1 MSVTRSSRHWLFLVV
16 ALCGM
21 GSAPVKAL
29 AQSQE
34 NLTPYAMLR
43 SLQFVQD
50 SVAMGDHSAAEMQRF
65 LLQTID
71 ERLKSAPSA
80 IFKDPRNVDAALV
93 YAMSGGNPATLELL
107 VARDVDG
114 NFDSRVADVLR
125 KYLSGKGTLVAQ
137 SIAAMIPEY
146 RGTTLGAYLALIGGN
161 VTIPRDPI
169 AALGFYDIAR
179 LEAPGTIVEE
189 AALRRSLAIATEDG
203 DARRGFLYAQRY
215 ARRFLHSPYASQFA
229 DLLVALVV
237 KRSDSISEAE
247 IQETFA
253 LMDIE
258 RQKEAYLR
266 LSRVAAIGGKDSL
279 ARMSALK
286 AKSLSA
292 AMPQSP
298 EAQANLYESLS
309 NIGTPD
315 VVSAIETIGQ
325 IPESELSERDRAL
338 RDAAKAIADQVV
350 RLPSAGEGQPQA
362 KSAEETITPEQAK
375 TQDAEEGGAPD
386 AAAKSIWRND
396 ENKADD
402 QGEEFRQLVTSGRS
416 KLDEIDSLLKKGEG
430 AP

>member
-1 MSVTRSSRHWLFLVV
+1 MSVTRSSKHWLLLATVLSGLG
-16 ALCGM
+16 A
-21 GSAPVKAL
+21 APARAQAPSQDNL
-29 AQSQE
+29 A
-34 NLTPYAMLR
+34 PYSMMR

-50 SVAMGDHSAAEMQRF
+50 SVAMGDHSATEMQRF

-71 ERLKSAPSA
+71 ERLKSAPAA

-125 KYLSGKGTLVAQ
+125 KYLSGKGTLVAH

-146 RGTTLGAYLALIGGN
+146 RGTSLGAYLALIGGN
-161 VTIPRDPI
+161 VTIPKDPV

-189 AALRRSLAIATEDG
+189 AALRRSLAIAVEDG

-229 DLLVALVV
+229 DLLVSLVV
-237 KRSDSISEAE
+237 KRSDSITETE
-247 IQETFA
+247 IKETFA
-253 LMDIE
+253 LMDAE

-266 LSRVAAIGGKDSL
+266 LSRLAAISGKDSL
-279 ARMSALK
+279 ARMGALA
-286 AKSLSA
+286 AKSLSPV
-292 AMPQSP
+292 MPDSP

-325 IPESELSERDRAL
+325 IPEAQLSERDRAL
-338 RDAAKAIADQVV
+338 RDAAKAIAEQVV
-350 RLPSAGEGQPQA
+350 RPPSINDGRPQA
-362 KSAEETITPEQAK
+362 KAADEEVVAKQAGEQGVPEAGSA
-375 TQDAEEGGAPD
+375 D
-386 AAAKSIWRND
+386 AAAKGIWRSG
-396 ENKADD
+396 EHKADD
-402 QGEEFRQLVTSGRS
+402 QSEGVRQLVTSGRS

>member
-1 MSVTRSSRHWLFLVV
+1 MSVTKSSKRWLFL
-16 ALCGM
+16 AATLCGL
-21 GSAPVKAL
+21 GAEPIKAFS
-29 AQSQE
+29 QSQDS
-34 NLTPYAMLR
+34 LMPYAMLR

-50 SVAMGDHSAAEMQRF
+50 SVAMGDHSATEMQRF

-114 NFDSRVADVLR
+114 NFDSRVADILR

-137 SIAAMIPEY
+137 SIAAMVPEY
-146 RGTTLGAYLALIGGN
+146 RGTRIGAYLALIGGN
-161 VTIPRDPI
+161 VTIPRDPL
-169 AALGFYDIAR
+169 AALSFYDIAR

-189 AALRRSLAIATEDG
+189 AALRRSLAIAVEDG
-203 DARRGFLYAQRY
+203 DAARGVEYAQRY

-229 DLLVALVV
+229 DLLVSLVV
-237 KRSDSISEAE
+237 KRVDSISEEA

-253 LMDIE
+253 MMDAE

-266 LSRVAAIGGKDSL
+266 LSRLAAISGKDSL
-279 ARMSALK
+279 ARMAALK
-286 AKSLSA
+286 VKALSPA
-292 AMPQSP
+292 APDQP
-298 EAQANLYESLS
+298 EVQANLYESLS

-315 VVSAIETIGQ
+315 VVSAIETIVQ
-325 IPESELSERDRAL
+325 IPEAQLSDRDRAL
-338 RDAAKAIADQVV
+338 REAARAIAEQVV
-350 RLPSAGEGQPQA
+350 RPPSLP
-362 KSAEETITPEQAK
+362 
-375 TQDAEEGGAPD
+375 GADID
-386 AAAKSIWRND
+386 AAAAQSAVPKPPQDEAAATGEKSIWRVETHKTDD
-396 ENKADD
+396 E
-402 QGEEFRQLVTSGRS
+402 GENVRQLVTSGRS

>member
-1 MSVTRSSRHWLFLVV
+1 MSVTKSSKRWVFL
-16 ALCGM
+16 AATLCGL
-21 GSAPVKAL
+21 GAEPAKVF
-29 AQSQE
+29 AQSQD
-34 NLTPYAMLR
+34 NLMPYAMLR

-50 SVAMGDHSAAEMQRF
+50 SVTMGDHSATEMQRF

-114 NFDSRVADVLR
+114 NFDSRVADILR

-137 SIAAMIPEY
+137 SIAAMVPEY
-146 RGTTLGAYLALIGGN
+146 RGTRIGAYLALIGGN
-161 VTIPRDPI
+161 VTIPRDPV

-189 AALRRSLAIATEDG
+189 AALRRSLAIAVEDG
-203 DARRGFLYAQRY
+203 DAGRGVEYAQRY

-229 DLLVALVV
+229 DLLVSLVV
-237 KRSDSISEAE
+237 KRVDSIGHDTIE
-247 IQETFA
+247 ETFA
-253 LMDIE
+253 MMDAE

-266 LSRVAAIGGKDSL
+266 LSRLAAISGKDSL
-279 ARMSALK
+279 ARMAALK
-286 AKSLSA
+286 AKALSPD
-292 AMPQSP
+292 MPDQP
-298 EAQANLYESLS
+298 QVQANLYESLS

-325 IPESELSERDRAL
+325 IPEAQLSDRDRAL
-338 RDAAKAIADQVV
+338 RDAARAIADQVV
-350 RLPSAGEGQPQA
+350 RPPSPQPGTDPGVTAGQGAGSGAPANEA
-362 KSAEETITPEQAK
+362 SAETK
-375 TQDAEEGGAPD
+375 G
-386 AAAKSIWRND
+386 IWRVENHKAED
-396 ENKADD
+396 E
-402 QGEEFRQLVTSGRS
+402 GENVRQLVTSGRS

>member
-1 MSVTRSSRHWLFLVV
+1 MSVTKSSKHWVFL
-16 ALCGM
+16 AATLCGL
-21 GSAPVKAL
+21 GAEPAKVF
-29 AQSQE
+29 AQSQD
-34 NLTPYAMLR
+34 NLMPYAMLR

-50 SVAMGDHSAAEMQRF
+50 SVTMGDHSATEMQRF

-114 NFDSRVADVLR
+114 NFDSRVADILR

-137 SIAAMIPEY
+137 SIAAMVPEY
-146 RGTTLGAYLALIGGN
+146 RGTRIGAYLALIGGN
-161 VTIPRDPI
+161 VTIPRDPV

-189 AALRRSLAIATEDG
+189 AALRRSLAIAVEDG
-203 DARRGFLYAQRY
+203 DAGRGVEYAQRY

-229 DLLVALVV
+229 DLLVSLVV
-237 KRSDSISEAE
+237 KRVDSIGHDTIE
-247 IQETFA
+247 ETFA
-253 LMDIE
+253 MMDAE

-266 LSRVAAIGGKDSL
+266 LSRLAAISGKDSL
-279 ARMSALK
+279 ARMAALK
-286 AKSLSA
+286 AKALSPD
-292 AMPQSP
+292 MPDQP
-298 EAQANLYESLS
+298 QVQANLYESLS

-325 IPESELSERDRAL
+325 IPEAQLSDRDRAL
-338 RDAAKAIADQVV
+338 RNAARAIADQVV
-350 RLPSAGEGQPQA
+350 RPPSPQPGADPGVTAGQGAGSSAPANEA
-362 KSAEETITPEQAK
+362 ASAETK
-375 TQDAEEGGAPD
+375 G
-386 AAAKSIWRND
+386 IWRVENHKAED
-396 ENKADD
+396 E
-402 QGEEFRQLVTSGRS
+402 GENVRQLVTSGRS

>member
-1 MSVTRSSRHWLFLVV
+1 MSVTKSSKRWVFL
-16 ALCGM
+16 AATLCGL
-21 GSAPVKAL
+21 GAEPAKVF
-29 AQSQE
+29 AQSQD
-34 NLTPYAMLR
+34 NLMPYAMLR

-50 SVAMGDHSAAEMQRF
+50 SVTMGDHSATEMQRF

-114 NFDSRVADVLR
+114 NFDSRVADILR

-137 SIAAMIPEY
+137 SIAAMVPEY
-146 RGTTLGAYLALIGGN
+146 RGTRIGAYLALIGGN
-161 VTIPRDPI
+161 VTIPRDPV

-189 AALRRSLAIATEDG
+189 AALRRSLAIAVEDG
-203 DARRGFLYAQRY
+203 DAGRGVEYAQRY

-229 DLLVALVV
+229 DLLVSLVV
-237 KRSDSISEAE
+237 KRVDSIGHDTIE
-247 IQETFA
+247 ETFA
-253 LMDIE
+253 MMDAE

-266 LSRVAAIGGKDSL
+266 LSRLAAISGKDSL
-279 ARMSALK
+279 ARMAALK
-286 AKSLSA
+286 AKALSPD
-292 AMPQSP
+292 MPDQP
-298 EAQANLYESLS
+298 QVQANLYESLS

-325 IPESELSERDRAL
+325 IPEAQLSDRDRAL
-338 RDAAKAIADQVV
+338 RDAARAIADQVV
-350 RLPSAGEGQPQA
+350 RPPSPQPGADPGVTAGQGAGSGAPANEA
-362 KSAEETITPEQAK
+362 ASAETK
-375 TQDAEEGGAPD
+375 G
-386 AAAKSIWRND
+386 IWRVENHKAED
-396 ENKADD
+396 E
-402 QGEEFRQLVTSGRS
+402 GENVRQLVTSGRS
-416 KLDEIDSLLKKGEG
+416 KLDEIDSLLMKGQG

>member
-1 MSVTRSSRHWLFLVV
+1 MSVTKSSKRWLFL
-16 ALCGM
+16 AATLCGL
-21 GSAPVKAL
+21 GAEPIKAFS
-29 AQSQE
+29 QSQDS
-34 NLTPYAMLR
+34 LMPYAMLR

-50 SVAMGDHSAAEMQRF
+50 SVAMGDHSATEMQRF

-114 NFDSRVADVLR
+114 NFDSRVADILP

-137 SIAAMIPEY
+137 SIAAMVPEY
-146 RGTTLGAYLALIGGN
+146 RGTRIGAYLALIGGN
-161 VTIPRDPI
+161 VTIPRDPL
-169 AALGFYDIAR
+169 AALSFYDIAR

-189 AALRRSLAIATEDG
+189 AALRRSLAIAVEDG
-203 DARRGFLYAQRY
+203 DAARGVEYAQRY

-229 DLLVALVV
+229 DLLVSLVV
-237 KRSDSISEAE
+237 KRVDSISEEA

-253 LMDIE
+253 MMDAE

-266 LSRVAAIGGKDSL
+266 LSRLAAISGKDSL
-279 ARMSALK
+279 ARMAALK
-286 AKSLSA
+286 VKALSPA
-292 AMPQSP
+292 APDQP
-298 EAQANLYESLS
+298 EVQANLYESLS

-315 VVSAIETIGQ
+315 VVSAIETIVQ
-325 IPESELSERDRAL
+325 IPDAQLSDRDRAL
-338 RDAAKAIADQVV
+338 REAARAIAEQVV
-350 RLPSAGEGQPQA
+350 RPPSLP
-362 KSAEETITPEQAK
+362 
-375 TQDAEEGGAPD
+375 GADID
-386 AAAKSIWRND
+386 AAAAQSAVPKPSQDEAAATGEKSIWRVETHKTDD
-396 ENKADD
+396 E
-402 QGEEFRQLVTSGRS
+402 GENVRQLVTSGRS

>member
-1 MSVTRSSRHWLFLVV
+1 MTKSSKRWVFL
-16 ALCGM
+16 AATLCGL
-21 GSAPVKAL
+21 GAEPAKVF
-29 AQSQE
+29 AQSQD
-34 NLTPYAMLR
+34 NLMPYAMLR

-50 SVAMGDHSAAEMQRF
+50 SVTMGDHSATEMQRF

-114 NFDSRVADVLR
+114 NFDSRVADILR

-137 SIAAMIPEY
+137 SIAAMVPEY
-146 RGTTLGAYLALIGGN
+146 RGTRIGAYLALIGGN
-161 VTIPRDPI
+161 VTIPRDPV

-189 AALRRSLAIATEDG
+189 AALRRSLAIAVEDG
-203 DARRGFLYAQRY
+203 DAGRGVEYAQRY

-229 DLLVALVV
+229 DLLVSLVV
-237 KRSDSISEAE
+237 KRVDSIGHDTIE
-247 IQETFA
+247 ETFA
-253 LMDIE
+253 MMDAE

-266 LSRVAAIGGKDSL
+266 LSRLAAISGKDSL
-279 ARMSALK
+279 ARMAALK
-286 AKSLSA
+286 AKALSPD
-292 AMPQSP
+292 MPDQP
-298 EAQANLYESLS
+298 QVQANLYESLS

-325 IPESELSERDRAL
+325 IPEAQLSDRDRAL
-338 RDAAKAIADQVV
+338 RDAARAIADQVV
-350 RLPSAGEGQPQA
+350 RPPSPQPGADPGVTAGQGAGSGAPANEA
-362 KSAEETITPEQAK
+362 ASAETK
-375 TQDAEEGGAPD
+375 G
-386 AAAKSIWRND
+386 IWRVENHKAED
-396 ENKADD
+396 E
-402 QGEEFRQLVTSGRS
+402 GENVRQLVTSGRS
-416 KLDEIDSLLKKGEG
+416 KLDEIDSLLMKGQG

>member
-1 MSVTRSSRHWLFLVV
+1 MSVTKSSKRWLFL
-16 ALCGM
+16 AATLCGL
-21 GSAPVKAL
+21 GAEPIKAFS
-29 AQSQE
+29 QSQDS
-34 NLTPYAMLR
+34 LMPYAMLR

-50 SVAMGDHSAAEMQRF
+50 SVAMGDHSATEMQRF

-114 NFDSRVADVLR
+114 NFDSRVADILR

-137 SIAAMIPEY
+137 SIAAMVPEY
-146 RGTTLGAYLALIGGN
+146 RGTRIGAYLALIGGN
-161 VTIPRDPI
+161 VTIPRDPL
-169 AALGFYDIAR
+169 AALSFYDIAR

-189 AALRRSLAIATEDG
+189 AALRRSLAIAVEDG
-203 DARRGFLYAQRY
+203 DAARGVEYAQRY

-229 DLLVALVV
+229 DLLVSLVV
-237 KRSDSISEAE
+237 KRVDSISEEA

-253 LMDIE
+253 MMDTE

-266 LSRVAAIGGKDSL
+266 LSRLAAISGKDSL
-279 ARMSALK
+279 ARMAALK
-286 AKSLSA
+286 VKALSPA
-292 AMPQSP
+292 APDQP
-298 EAQANLYESLS
+298 EVQANLYESLS

-315 VVSAIETIGQ
+315 VVSAIETIVQ
-325 IPESELSERDRAL
+325 IPEAQLSDRDRAL
-338 RDAAKAIADQVV
+338 RDAARAIAEQVV
-350 RLPSAGEGQPQA
+350 RPPSLP
-362 KSAEETITPEQAK
+362 
-375 TQDAEEGGAPD
+375 GADID
-386 AAAKSIWRND
+386 AAAAQSAVPKPSQDEAAATGEKSIWRVETHKTDD
-396 ENKADD
+396 E
-402 QGEEFRQLVTSGRS
+402 GENVRQLVTSGRS

>member
-1 MSVTRSSRHWLFLVV
+1 MSVTKSSKRWVFL
-16 ALCGM
+16 AATLCGL
-21 GSAPVKAL
+21 GAEPAKVF
-29 AQSQE
+29 AQSQD
-34 NLTPYAMLR
+34 NLMPYAMLR

-50 SVAMGDHSAAEMQRF
+50 SVTMGDHSATEMQRF

-114 NFDSRVADVLR
+114 NFDSRVADILR

-137 SIAAMIPEY
+137 SIAAMVPEY
-146 RGTTLGAYLALIGGN
+146 RGTRIGAYLALIGGN
-161 VTIPRDPI
+161 VTIPRDPV

-189 AALRRSLAIATEDG
+189 AALRRSLAIAVEDG
-203 DARRGFLYAQRY
+203 DAGRGVEYAQRY

-229 DLLVALVV
+229 DLLVSLVV
-237 KRSDSISEAE
+237 KRVDSIGHDTIE
-247 IQETFA
+247 ETFA
-253 LMDIE
+253 MMDAE

-266 LSRVAAIGGKDSL
+266 LSRLAAISGKDSL
-279 ARMSALK
+279 ARMAALK
-286 AKSLSA
+286 AKALSPD
-292 AMPQSP
+292 MPDQP
-298 EAQANLYESLS
+298 QVQANLYESLS

-325 IPESELSERDRAL
+325 IPQAQLSDRDRAL
-338 RDAAKAIADQVV
+338 RDAARAIADQVV
-350 RLPSAGEGQPQA
+350 RPPSPQPGNDLGVTAGQGAGSGAPANEA
-362 KSAEETITPEQAK
+362 ASAETK
-375 TQDAEEGGAPD
+375 G
-386 AAAKSIWRND
+386 IWRVENHKAED
-396 ENKADD
+396 E
-402 QGEEFRQLVTSGRS
+402 GENVRQLVTSGRS

>member
-1 MSVTRSSRHWLFLVV
+1 VTKSSKRWVFL
-16 ALCGM
+16 AATLCGL
-21 GSAPVKAL
+21 GAEPAKVF
-29 AQSQE
+29 AQSQD
-34 NLTPYAMLR
+34 NLMPYAMLR

-50 SVAMGDHSAAEMQRF
+50 SVTMGDHSATEMQRF

-114 NFDSRVADVLR
+114 NFDSRVADILR

-137 SIAAMIPEY
+137 SIAAMVPEY
-146 RGTTLGAYLALIGGN
+146 RGTRIGAYLALIGGN
-161 VTIPRDPI
+161 VTIPRDPV

-189 AALRRSLAIATEDG
+189 AALRRSLAIAVEDG
-203 DARRGFLYAQRY
+203 DAGRGVEYAQRY

-229 DLLVALVV
+229 DLLVSLVV
-237 KRSDSISEAE
+237 KRVDSIGHDTIE
-247 IQETFA
+247 ETFA
-253 LMDIE
+253 MMDAE

-266 LSRVAAIGGKDSL
+266 LSRLAAISGKDSL
-279 ARMSALK
+279 ARMAALK
-286 AKSLSA
+286 AKTLSPD
-292 AMPQSP
+292 MPDQP
-298 EAQANLYESLS
+298 QVQANLYESLS

-325 IPESELSERDRAL
+325 IPEAQLSDRDRAL
-338 RDAAKAIADQVV
+338 RDAARAIADQVV
-350 RLPSAGEGQPQA
+350 RPPSPQPGADPGVTAGQGAGSGAPANEA
-362 KSAEETITPEQAK
+362 ASAETK
-375 TQDAEEGGAPD
+375 G
-386 AAAKSIWRND
+386 IWRVENHKAED
-396 ENKADD
+396 E
-402 QGEEFRQLVTSGRS
+402 GENVRQLVTSGRS

>member
-1 MSVTRSSRHWLFLVV
+1 MSVTKSSKRWLFL
-16 ALCGM
+16 AATLCGL
-21 GSAPVKAL
+21 GAEPIKAFS
-29 AQSQE
+29 QSQDS
-34 NLTPYAMLR
+34 LMPYAMLR

-50 SVAMGDHSAAEMQRF
+50 SVAMGDHSATEMQRF

-114 NFDSRVADVLR
+114 NFDSRVADILR

-137 SIAAMIPEY
+137 SIAAMVPEY
-146 RGTTLGAYLALIGGN
+146 RGTRIGAYLALIGGN
-161 VTIPRDPI
+161 VTIPRDPL
-169 AALGFYDIAR
+169 AALSFYDIAR

-189 AALRRSLAIATEDG
+189 AALRRSLAIAVEDG
-203 DARRGFLYAQRY
+203 DAARGVEYAQRY

-229 DLLVALVV
+229 DLLVSLVV
-237 KRSDSISEAE
+237 KRVDSISEEA

-253 LMDIE
+253 MMDAE

-266 LSRVAAIGGKDSL
+266 LSRLAAISGKDSL
-279 ARMSALK
+279 ARMAALK
-286 AKSLSA
+286 VKALSPA
-292 AMPQSP
+292 APDQP
-298 EAQANLYESLS
+298 EVQANLYESLS

-315 VVSAIETIGQ
+315 VVSAIETIVQ
-325 IPESELSERDRAL
+325 IPDAQLSDRDRAL
-338 RDAAKAIADQVV
+338 REAARAIAEQVV
-350 RLPSAGEGQPQA
+350 RPPSLP
-362 KSAEETITPEQAK
+362 
-375 TQDAEEGGAPD
+375 GADID
-386 AAAKSIWRND
+386 AAAAQSAVPKPSQDEAAATGEKSIWRVETHKTDD
-396 ENKADD
+396 E
-402 QGEEFRQLVTSGRS
+402 GENVRQLVTSGRS

>member
-1 MSVTRSSRHWLFLVV
+1 VTKSSKRWVFL
-16 ALCGM
+16 AATLCGL
-21 GSAPVKAL
+21 GAEPAKVF
-29 AQSQE
+29 AQSQD
-34 NLTPYAMLR
+34 NLMPYAMLR

-50 SVAMGDHSAAEMQRF
+50 SVTMGDHSATEMQRF

-114 NFDSRVADVLR
+114 NFDSRVADILR

-137 SIAAMIPEY
+137 SIAAMVPEY
-146 RGTTLGAYLALIGGN
+146 RGTRIGAYLALIGGN
-161 VTIPRDPI
+161 VTIPRDPV

-189 AALRRSLAIATEDG
+189 AALRRSLAIAVEDG
-203 DARRGFLYAQRY
+203 DAGRGVEYAQRY

-229 DLLVALVV
+229 DLLVSLVV
-237 KRSDSISEAE
+237 KRVDSIGHDTIE
-247 IQETFA
+247 ETFA
-253 LMDIE
+253 MMDAE

-266 LSRVAAIGGKDSL
+266 LSRLAAISGKDSL
-279 ARMSALK
+279 ARMAALK
-286 AKSLSA
+286 AKALSPD
-292 AMPQSP
+292 MPDQP
-298 EAQANLYESLS
+298 QVQANLYESLS

-325 IPESELSERDRAL
+325 IPEAQLSDRDRAL
-338 RDAAKAIADQVV
+338 RDAARAIADQVV
-350 RLPSAGEGQPQA
+350 RPPSPQPGADPGVTAGQGAGSGAPANEA
-362 KSAEETITPEQAK
+362 ASAETK
-375 TQDAEEGGAPD
+375 G
-386 AAAKSIWRND
+386 IWRVENHKAED
-396 ENKADD
+396 E
-402 QGEEFRQLVTSGRS
+402 GENVRQLVTSGRS
-416 KLDEIDSLLKKGEG
+416 KLDEIDSLLMKGQG

>member
-1 MSVTRSSRHWLFLVV
+1 MSVTKSSKRWVFL
-16 ALCGM
+16 AATLCGL
-21 GSAPVKAL
+21 GAEPAKVF
-29 AQSQE
+29 AQSQD
-34 NLTPYAMLR
+34 NLMPYAMLR

-50 SVAMGDHSAAEMQRF
+50 SVTMGDHSATEMQRF

-114 NFDSRVADVLR
+114 NFDSRVADILR

-137 SIAAMIPEY
+137 SIAAMVPEY
-146 RGTTLGAYLALIGGN
+146 RGTRIGAYLALIGGN
-161 VTIPRDPI
+161 VTIPRDPV

-189 AALRRSLAIATEDG
+189 AALRRSLAIAVEDG
-203 DARRGFLYAQRY
+203 DAGRGVEYAQRY

-229 DLLVALVV
+229 DLLVSLVV
-237 KRSDSISEAE
+237 KRVDSIGHDTIE
-247 IQETFA
+247 ETFA
-253 LMDIE
+253 MMDAE

-266 LSRVAAIGGKDSL
+266 LSRLAAISGKDSL
-279 ARMSALK
+279 ARMAALK
-286 AKSLSA
+286 AKALSPD
-292 AMPQSP
+292 MPDQP
-298 EAQANLYESLS
+298 QVQANLYESLS

-325 IPESELSERDRAL
+325 IPEAQLSDRDRAL
-338 RDAAKAIADQVV
+338 RDAARAIADQVV
-350 RLPSAGEGQPQA
+350 RPPSPQPGADLGVTAGQGAGSGAPANEA
-362 KSAEETITPEQAK
+362 ASAETK
-375 TQDAEEGGAPD
+375 G
-386 AAAKSIWRND
+386 IWRVENHKAED
-396 ENKADD
+396 E
-402 QGEEFRQLVTSGRS
+402 GENVRQLVTSGRS

>member
-1 MSVTRSSRHWLFLVV
+1 MSVTKTSKRWLFL
-16 ALCGM
+16 AATLCGL
-21 GSAPVKAL
+21 GAEPIKAFS
-29 AQSQE
+29 QSQD
-34 NLTPYAMLR
+34 NLMPYAMLR

-71 ERLKSAPSA
+71 ERLKSAPPA
-80 IFKDPRNVDAALV
+80 IFKDPRNVDAALI

-114 NFDSRVADVLR
+114 NFDSRVADILR

-137 SIAAMIPEY
+137 SIAAMVPEY
-146 RGTTLGAYLALIGGN
+146 RGTRIGAYLALIGGN
-161 VTIPRDPI
+161 VTIPRDPL

-189 AALRRSLAIATEDG
+189 AALRRSLAIAVDDG
-203 DARRGFLYAQRY
+203 DAARGVNYAQRY

-237 KRSDSISEAE
+237 KRADSLGEAA

-253 LMDIE
+253 LMDTE

-266 LSRVAAIGGKDSL
+266 LSRLAAISGKDSL
-279 ARMSALK
+279 ARMAALK
-286 AKSLSA
+286 VKALS
-292 AMPQSP
+292 PLLPDQP
-298 EAQANLYESLS
+298 EVQANLYESLS

-325 IPESELSERDRAL
+325 IPEAQLSDRDRAL
-338 RDAAKAIADQVV
+338 REAARAIAEQVV
-350 RLPSAGEGQPQA
+350 RPPSLSSVDVGVAAAAQPGQEASGNGAAGAGE
-362 KSAEETITPEQAK
+362 
-375 TQDAEEGGAPD
+375 
-386 AAAKSIWRND
+386 KSIWRVETHKVDD
-396 ENKADD
+396 E
-402 QGEEFRQLVTSGRS
+402 GENVRQLVTSGRS

>member
-1 MSVTRSSRHWLFLVV
+1 MSVTKSSKRWVFL
-16 ALCGM
+16 AATLCGL
-21 GSAPVKAL
+21 GAEPAKVF
-29 AQSQE
+29 AQSQD
-34 NLTPYAMLR
+34 NLMPYAMLR

-50 SVAMGDHSAAEMQRF
+50 SVTMGDHSATEMQRF

-114 NFDSRVADVLR
+114 NFDSRVADILR

-137 SIAAMIPEY
+137 SIAAMVPEY
-146 RGTTLGAYLALIGGN
+146 RGTRIGAYLALIGGN
-161 VTIPRDPI
+161 VTIPRDPV

-189 AALRRSLAIATEDG
+189 AALRRSLAIAVEDG
-203 DARRGFLYAQRY
+203 DAGRGVEYAQRY

-229 DLLVALVV
+229 DLLVSLVV
-237 KRSDSISEAE
+237 KRVDSIGHDTIE
-247 IQETFA
+247 ETFA
-253 LMDIE
+253 MMDAE

-266 LSRVAAIGGKDSL
+266 LSRLAAISGKDSL
-279 ARMSALK
+279 ARMAALK
-286 AKSLSA
+286 AKTLSPD
-292 AMPQSP
+292 MPDQP
-298 EAQANLYESLS
+298 QVQANLYESLS

-325 IPESELSERDRAL
+325 IPEAQLSDRDRAL
-338 RDAAKAIADQVV
+338 RDAARAIADQVV
-350 RLPSAGEGQPQA
+350 RPPSPQPSADPGVTAGQGAGSGAPA
-362 KSAEETITPEQAK
+362 NEAASAETK
-375 TQDAEEGGAPD
+375 G
-386 AAAKSIWRND
+386 IWRVENHKAED
-396 ENKADD
+396 E
-402 QGEEFRQLVTSGRS
+402 GENVRQLVTSGRS

>member
-1 MSVTRSSRHWLFLVV
+1 VSVTKSSKRWLFL
-16 ALCGM
+16 AATLCGL
-21 GSAPVKAL
+21 GAEPIKAFS
-29 AQSQE
+29 QSQDS
-34 NLTPYAMLR
+34 LMPYAMLR

-50 SVAMGDHSAAEMQRF
+50 SVAMGDHSATEMQRF

-114 NFDSRVADVLR
+114 NFDSRVADILR

-137 SIAAMIPEY
+137 SIAVMVPEY
-146 RGTTLGAYLALIGGN
+146 RGTRIGAYLALIGGN
-161 VTIPRDPI
+161 VTIPRDPL

-189 AALRRSLAIATEDG
+189 AALRRSLAIAVEDG
-203 DARRGFLYAQRY
+203 DAARGVDYAQRY

-229 DLLVALVV
+229 DLLVSLVI
-237 KRSDSISEAE
+237 KRADSIGEE
-247 IQETFA
+247 VIQETFA
-253 LMDIE
+253 MMDTE

-266 LSRVAAIGGKDSL
+266 LSRLAAISGKDGL
-279 ARMSALK
+279 ARMAALK
-286 AKSLSA
+286 AKALSPA
-292 AMPQSP
+292 LPDQP

-315 VVSAIETIGQ
+315 VVSAIETIVQ
-325 IPESELSERDRAL
+325 IPEGQLSDRDRAL
-338 RDAAKAIADQVV
+338 RDAARAIAEQVV
-350 RLPSAGEGQPQA
+350 RPPSLQPGQPG
-362 KSAEETITPEQAK
+362 AEVGAATTQ
-375 TQDAEEGGAPD
+375 QDARQNPSSNGTAGTGE
-386 AAAKSIWRND
+386 KSIWRV
-396 ENKADD
+396 ETHKADD
-402 QGEEFRQLVTSGRS
+402 EGENVRQLVTSGRS

>member
-1 MSVTRSSRHWLFLVV
+1 MSVTKSSKRWVFL
-16 ALCGM
+16 AATLCGL
-21 GSAPVKAL
+21 GAEPAKVF
-29 AQSQE
+29 AQSQD
-34 NLTPYAMLR
+34 NLMPYAMLR

-50 SVAMGDHSAAEMQRF
+50 SVTMGDHSATEMQRF

-114 NFDSRVADVLR
+114 NFDSRVADILR

-137 SIAAMIPEY
+137 SIAAMVPEY
-146 RGTTLGAYLALIGGN
+146 RGTRIGAYLALIGGN
-161 VTIPRDPI
+161 VTIPRDPV

-189 AALRRSLAIATEDG
+189 AALRRSLAIAVEDG
-203 DARRGFLYAQRY
+203 DAGRGVEYAQRY

-229 DLLVALVV
+229 DLLVSLVV
-237 KRSDSISEAE
+237 KRVDSIGHDTIE
-247 IQETFA
+247 ETFA
-253 LMDIE
+253 MMDAE

-266 LSRVAAIGGKDSL
+266 LSRLAAISGKDSL
-279 ARMSALK
+279 ARMAALK
-286 AKSLSA
+286 AKALSPD
-292 AMPQSP
+292 MPDQP
-298 EAQANLYESLS
+298 QVQANLYESLS

-325 IPESELSERDRAL
+325 IPEAQLSDRDRAL
-338 RDAAKAIADQVV
+338 REAARAIADQVV
-350 RLPSAGEGQPQA
+350 RPPSPQPGTDPGVTAGQGAGSGAPANEA
-362 KSAEETITPEQAK
+362 ASAETK
-375 TQDAEEGGAPD
+375 G
-386 AAAKSIWRND
+386 IWRVENHKAED
-396 ENKADD
+396 E
-402 QGEEFRQLVTSGRS
+402 GENVRQLVTSGRS

>member
-1 MSVTRSSRHWLFLVV
+1 MSVTKSSKRWVFL
-16 ALCGM
+16 AATLCGL
-21 GSAPVKAL
+21 GAEPAKVF
-29 AQSQE
+29 AQSQD
-34 NLTPYAMLR
+34 NLMPYSMLR

-50 SVAMGDHSAAEMQRF
+50 SVTMGDHSATEMQRF

-114 NFDSRVADVLR
+114 NFDSRVADILR

-137 SIAAMIPEY
+137 SIAAMVPEY
-146 RGTTLGAYLALIGGN
+146 RGTRIGAYLALIGGN
-161 VTIPRDPI
+161 VTIPRDPV

-189 AALRRSLAIATEDG
+189 AALRRSLAIAVEDG
-203 DARRGFLYAQRY
+203 DAGRGVEYAQRY

-229 DLLVALVV
+229 DLLVSLVV
-237 KRSDSISEAE
+237 KRVDSIGHDTIE
-247 IQETFA
+247 ETFA
-253 LMDIE
+253 MMDAE

-266 LSRVAAIGGKDSL
+266 LSRLAAISGKDSL
-279 ARMSALK
+279 ARMAALK
-286 AKSLSA
+286 AKALSPD
-292 AMPQSP
+292 MPDQP
-298 EAQANLYESLS
+298 QVQANLYESLS

-325 IPESELSERDRAL
+325 IPEAQLSDRDRAL
-338 RDAAKAIADQVV
+338 RDAARAIADQVV
-350 RLPSAGEGQPQA
+350 RPPSPQPGADPGVTAGQGAGSGAPANEA
-362 KSAEETITPEQAK
+362 ASAETK
-375 TQDAEEGGAPD
+375 G
-386 AAAKSIWRND
+386 IWRVENHKAED
-396 ENKADD
+396 E
-402 QGEEFRQLVTSGRS
+402 GENVRQLVTSGRS

>member
-1 MSVTRSSRHWLFLVV
+1 MSVTKSSKRWVFL
-16 ALCGM
+16 AATLCGL
-21 GSAPVKAL
+21 GAEPAKVF
-29 AQSQE
+29 AQSQD
-34 NLTPYAMLR
+34 NLMPYAMLR

-50 SVAMGDHSAAEMQRF
+50 SVTMGDHSATEMQRF

-114 NFDSRVADVLR
+114 NFDSRVADILR

-137 SIAAMIPEY
+137 SIATMVPEY
-146 RGTTLGAYLALIGGN
+146 RGTRIGAYLALIGGN
-161 VTIPRDPI
+161 VTIPRDPV

-189 AALRRSLAIATEDG
+189 AALRRSLAIAVEDG
-203 DARRGFLYAQRY
+203 DAGRGVEYAQRY

-229 DLLVALVV
+229 DLLVSLVV
-237 KRSDSISEAE
+237 KRVDSLGHDTIE
-247 IQETFA
+247 ETFA
-253 LMDIE
+253 MMDAE

-266 LSRVAAIGGKDSL
+266 LSRLAAISGKDSL
-279 ARMSALK
+279 ARMAALK
-286 AKSLSA
+286 AKALSPD
-292 AMPQSP
+292 MPDQP
-298 EAQANLYESLS
+298 QVQANLYESLS

-325 IPESELSERDRAL
+325 IPEAQLSDRDRAL
-338 RDAAKAIADQVV
+338 RDAARAIADQVV
-350 RLPSAGEGQPQA
+350 RPPSPQPGADPGVTAGQGAGSGAPANEA
-362 KSAEETITPEQAK
+362 ASAETK
-375 TQDAEEGGAPD
+375 G
-386 AAAKSIWRND
+386 IWRVENHKAED
-396 ENKADD
+396 E
-402 QGEEFRQLVTSGRS
+402 GENVRQLVTSGRS

>member
-1 MSVTRSSRHWLFLVV
+1 VSVTKSSKRWIFL
-16 ALCGM
+16 AATLCGL
-21 GSAPVKAL
+21 GAEPAKVF
-29 AQSQE
+29 AQSQD
-34 NLTPYAMLR
+34 NLMPYAMLR

-50 SVAMGDHSAAEMQRF
+50 SVTMGDHSATEMQRF

-114 NFDSRVADVLR
+114 NFDSRVADILR

-137 SIAAMIPEY
+137 SIAAMVPEY
-146 RGTTLGAYLALIGGN
+146 RGTRIGAYLALIGGN
-161 VTIPRDPI
+161 VTIPRDPV

-189 AALRRSLAIATEDG
+189 AALRRSLAIAVEDG
-203 DARRGFLYAQRY
+203 DAGRGVEYAQRY

-229 DLLVALVV
+229 DLLVSLVV
-237 KRSDSISEAE
+237 KRVDSIGHDTIE
-247 IQETFA
+247 ETFA
-253 LMDIE
+253 MMDAE

-266 LSRVAAIGGKDSL
+266 LSRLAAISGKDSL
-279 ARMSALK
+279 ARMAALK
-286 AKSLSA
+286 AKALSPD
-292 AMPQSP
+292 MPDQP
-298 EAQANLYESLS
+298 PVQANLYESLS

-325 IPESELSERDRAL
+325 IPEAQLSDRDRAL
-338 RDAAKAIADQVV
+338 RDAARAIADQVV
-350 RLPSAGEGQPQA
+350 RPPSPQPGADPGVTAGQGAGSGAPANEA
-362 KSAEETITPEQAK
+362 ASAETK
-375 TQDAEEGGAPD
+375 G
-386 AAAKSIWRND
+386 IWRVENHKAED
-396 ENKADD
+396 E
-402 QGEEFRQLVTSGRS
+402 GENVRQLVTSGRS

>member
-1 MSVTRSSRHWLFLVV
+1 MSVTKTSKRWLLL
-16 ALCGM
+16 AATLCGL
-21 GSAPVKAL
+21 GSEPGRAFS
-29 AQSQE
+29 QSQD
-34 NLTPYAMLR
+34 NLMPYAMLR

-50 SVAMGDHSAAEMQRF
+50 SVAMGDHSASEMQRF

-80 IFKDPRNVDAALV
+80 IFKDPRNVDAALI

-114 NFDSRVADVLR
+114 NFDSRVADILR

-137 SIAAMIPEY
+137 SIAAMVPEY
-146 RGTTLGAYLALIGGN
+146 RGKRIGAYLALIGGN
-161 VTIPRDPI
+161 VTIPRDPV

-189 AALRRSLAIATEDG
+189 AALRRSLAIAVEDG
-203 DARRGFLYAQRY
+203 DAARGVDYAQRY

-229 DLLVALVV
+229 DLLVSLVV
-237 KRSDSISEAE
+237 KRADSISEEA

-253 LMDIE
+253 MMDME

-266 LSRVAAIGGKDSL
+266 LSRLAAISGRDSL
-279 ARMSALK
+279 ARMAALK
-286 AKSLSA
+286 AKALSPA
-292 AMPQSP
+292 LPGEP
-298 EAQANLYESLS
+298 EVQANLYESLS

-325 IPESELSERDRAL
+325 IPEAQLSDRDRAL
-338 RDAAKAIADQVV
+338 REAARAIAEQVV
-350 RLPSAGEGQPQA
+350 RPPSPQPG
-362 KSAEETITPEQAK
+362 AEAETATKDTGRNAPENE
-375 TQDAEEGGAPD
+375 TT
-386 AAAKSIWRND
+386 AADAKSIWRVETQKVDD
-396 ENKADD
+396 E
-402 QGEEFRQLVTSGRS
+402 GENVRQLVTSGRS

>member
-1 MSVTRSSRHWLFLVV
+1 MSVTKSSKRWVFL
-16 ALCGM
+16 AATLCGL
-21 GSAPVKAL
+21 GAEPAKVF
-29 AQSQE
+29 AQSQD
-34 NLTPYAMLR
+34 NLMPYAMLR

-50 SVAMGDHSAAEMQRF
+50 SVTMGDHSATEMQRF

-114 NFDSRVADVLR
+114 NFDSRVADILR

-137 SIAAMIPEY
+137 SIAAMVPEY
-146 RGTTLGAYLALIGGN
+146 RGTRIGAYLALIGGN
-161 VTIPRDPI
+161 VTIPRDPV

-189 AALRRSLAIATEDG
+189 AALRRSLAIAVEDG
-203 DARRGFLYAQRY
+203 DAGRGVEYAQRY

-229 DLLVALVV
+229 DLLVSLVV
-237 KRSDSISEAE
+237 KRVDSIGHDTIE
-247 IQETFA
+247 ETFA
-253 LMDIE
+253 MMDAE

-266 LSRVAAIGGKDSL
+266 LSRLAAISGKDSL
-279 ARMSALK
+279 ARMAALK
-286 AKSLSA
+286 AKALSPD
-292 AMPQSP
+292 MPDQP
-298 EAQANLYESLS
+298 QVQANLYESLS

-325 IPESELSERDRAL
+325 IPEAQLSDRDRAL
-338 RDAAKAIADQVV
+338 RDAARAIADQVV
-350 RLPSAGEGQPQA
+350 RPPSPQPGTDPGVTAGQGAGSGAPANEA
-362 KSAEETITPEQAK
+362 ASAETK
-375 TQDAEEGGAPD
+375 G
-386 AAAKSIWRND
+386 IWRVENHKAED
-396 ENKADD
+396 E
-402 QGEEFRQLVTSGRS
+402 GENVRQLVTSGRS

>member
-1 MSVTRSSRHWLFLVV
+1 MSVTKTSKRWLLL
-16 ALCGM
+16 AATLCGL
-21 GSAPVKAL
+21 GSEPGRAFS
-29 AQSQE
+29 QSQD
-34 NLTPYAMLR
+34 NLMPYAMLR

-50 SVAMGDHSAAEMQRF
+50 SVAMGDHSASEMQRF

-80 IFKDPRNVDAALV
+80 IFKDPRNVDAALI

-114 NFDSRVADVLR
+114 NFDSRVADILR

-137 SIAAMIPEY
+137 SIAAMVPEY
-146 RGTTLGAYLALIGGN
+146 RGKRIGAYLALIGGN
-161 VTIPRDPI
+161 VTIPRDPV

-189 AALRRSLAIATEDG
+189 AALRRSLAIAVEDG
-203 DARRGFLYAQRY
+203 DAARGVDYAQRY

-229 DLLVALVV
+229 DLLVSLVV
-237 KRSDSISEAE
+237 KRADSISEEA

-253 LMDIE
+253 MMDME

-266 LSRVAAIGGKDSL
+266 LSRLAAISGRDSL
-279 ARMSALK
+279 ARMAALK
-286 AKSLSA
+286 AKALSPA
-292 AMPQSP
+292 LPGEP
-298 EAQANLYESLS
+298 EVQANLYESLS

-325 IPESELSERDRAL
+325 IPEAQLSDRDRAL
-338 RDAAKAIADQVV
+338 REAARAIAEQVV
-350 RLPSAGEGQPQA
+350 RPPSLQPGVE
-362 KSAEETITPEQAK
+362 AETATKDTGRNAPENETT
-375 TQDAEEGGAPD
+375 
-386 AAAKSIWRND
+386 AADAKSIWRVETQKVDD
-396 ENKADD
+396 E
-402 QGEEFRQLVTSGRS
+402 GENVRQLVTSGRS

>member
-1 MSVTRSSRHWLFLVV
+1 MSVTKSSKRWVFL
-16 ALCGM
+16 AATLCGL
-21 GSAPVKAL
+21 GAEPAKVF
-29 AQSQE
+29 AQSQD
-34 NLTPYAMLR
+34 NLMPYAMLR

-50 SVAMGDHSAAEMQRF
+50 SVTMGDHSATEMQRF

-114 NFDSRVADVLR
+114 NFDSRVADILR

-137 SIAAMIPEY
+137 SIAAMVPEY
-146 RGTTLGAYLALIGGN
+146 RGTRIGAYLALIGGN
-161 VTIPRDPI
+161 VTIPRDPV

-189 AALRRSLAIATEDG
+189 AALRRSLAIAVEDG
-203 DARRGFLYAQRY
+203 DAGRGVEYAQRY

-229 DLLVALVV
+229 DLLVSLVV
-237 KRSDSISEAE
+237 KRVDSIGHDTIE
-247 IQETFA
+247 ETFA
-253 LMDIE
+253 MMDAE

-266 LSRVAAIGGKDSL
+266 LSRLAAISGKDSL
-279 ARMSALK
+279 ARMAALK
-286 AKSLSA
+286 AKALSPD
-292 AMPQSP
+292 MPDQP
-298 EAQANLYESLS
+298 QVQANLYESLS

-325 IPESELSERDRAL
+325 IPEAQLSDRDRAL
-338 RDAAKAIADQVV
+338 RDAARAIADQVV
-350 RLPSAGEGQPQA
+350 RPPSPQPGADPGVTAGQGAGSGAPANEA
-362 KSAEETITPEQAK
+362 ASAETK
-375 TQDAEEGGAPD
+375 G
-386 AAAKSIWRND
+386 IWRVENHKAED
-396 ENKADD
+396 E
-402 QGEEFRQLVTSGRS
+402 GENVRQLVTSGRN